1 MAELDGENVPA
12 YRMVRVTAPDAPV
25 AALADVEAWRARE
38 SYPEILLAGG
48 PVFGVVREREEG
60 GWEIVSSFTGLAPQ
74 DARDDMGCQF
84 RKLAQEAERD
94 GDADAYEECV
104 RAAKRTDWET
114 VDEMTVLGAR
124 YRVARAE
131 RFVRS
136 GRQGPEPPR
145 PSDPDPAV
153 PGESYKTRD
162 AERGL
167 VIDPFTATGMSEGIL
182 KVELLALVRKAGA
195 VPGDVRDDSLRAA
208 ETHPGGVLL
217 PATFGTA
224 EKEYGHWRPD
234 SAGTATTPQGAR
246 DTLAMGLRVMIPW
259 HLGLTPEQRAPYMA
273 AADRLDAE
281 RGDELEVAGRRFKV
295 VRIERLVRI
304 GPDGPEGP
312 RPSDPDPQPPVM
324 VQDQQLREQGVIT
337 GDEDED
343 APIELDE
350 QTQRLADLFREEE
363 TRRDA
368 KSRGRG

>member
-12 YRMVRVTAPDAPV
+12 YRMVRVTAPEAPV

-38 SYPEILLAGG
+38 AYPEILLAGG

-60 GWEIVSSFTGLAPQ
+60 GWEIVSSFSGLAPQ

-84 RKLAQEAERD
+84 RKLAQEAEKD
-94 GDADAYEECV
+94 GDTAAYEECV

-131 RFVRS
+131 RFIRS
-136 GRQGPEPPR
+136 GEQGPEPPR

-153 PGESYKTRD
+153 PGESYKARD

-167 VIDPFTATGMSEGIL
+167 VIDPFTVTGMSEGIL

-195 VPGDVRDDSLRAA
+195 GPRDVRDDSLRAA
-208 ETHPGGVLL
+208 QTHPGGVLL

-324 VQDQQLREQGVIT
+324 VQDRQLREQGVIT

-350 QTQRLADLFREEE
+350 HTQRLADLFREEE
-363 TRRDA
+363 ARRDA
-368 KSRGRG
+368 RARGR